1 MTDYSKKTY
10 GRNAEIAY
18 MFSLFKAGK
27 DISQHGPR
35 RLGKTFVLDRMV
47 EQASPHKFICIK
59 VEIAGCTEPKMVFRR
74 LCEEIAANSSVTKRT
89 ISIIVQRMAQVINPR
104 VEQAGSWYQPF
115 INVDWEKYLERLLS
129 ALQDDKE
136 IQWAILIDELPIF
149 LKAMHDKG
157 VGGINQARDFM
168 NLFSQ
173 LRSKNPRVRWLV
185 TGSIGIDPLAREG
198 QYMGALAKFHPYQLE
213 PLSEPQA
220 IDYLKDLAQLGLL
233 QGRKAIT
240 DQEAQAVIEAVGW
253 RAAFYLEAFANKL
266 PPNPETDP
274 IKVQENIDSAM
285 VALLKPHNKT
295 TLGTWEEHIR
305 KHHSEDQRNLTF
317 AVLNAIAPLEE
328 GMTLDSI
335 LGTLGNANLK
345 HETLRQHLMILID
358 EGFLYQEPFGD
369 DNSPYRFRIA
379 VLRQWW
385 KTYRPQA

>member
-1 MTDYSKKTY
+1 MTDYTKKTY
-10 GRNAEIAY
+10 GRNAEVAD
-18 MFSLFKAGK
+18 FFNLFKAGK

-47 EQASPHKFICIK
+47 EQAGSHKFICIK

-74 LCEEIAANSSVTKRT
+74 LCEEIAANRSVTKST
-89 ISIIVQRMAQVINPR
+89 LSIIAQRMAQVINPR
-104 VEQAGSWYQPF
+104 GEQAGPWYQPF

-129 ALQDDKE
+129 AMQDDKE
-136 IQWAILIDELPIF
+136 MQWAILIDELPIF
-149 LKAMHDKG
+149 LKAMHDEG
-157 VGGINQARDFM
+157 VSGINQARDFM

-173 LRSKNPRVRWLV
+173 LRSKHPRVRWLI
-185 TGSIGIDPLAREG
+185 TGSIGIDPLARAG

-233 QGRKAIT
+233 QSRKAIT
-240 DQEAQAVIEAVGW
+240 DQEAQAVIDAVGW

-266 PPNPETDP
+266 PANTETDP
-274 IKVQENIDSAM
+274 IKVQGNIDSAM
-285 VALLKPHNKT
+285 AALLKPHNKT

-305 KHHSEDQRNLTF
+305 KHHLEDQRSLTF
-317 AVLNAIAPLEE
+317 DVLNAIAPLEE

-345 HETLRQHLMILID
+345 YEALRQHLMMLID

-369 DNSPYRFRIA
+369 DNAPYRFRIA